1 MAFKKVDHIF
11 EVLIT
16 YFESMGKSE
25 DYYSFLLG
33 SENNLTK
40 EPDTLFRLN

>member
-16 YFESMGKSE
+16 YFESMGKSGE
-25 DYYSFLLG
+25 YYNFLLG

-40 EPDTLFRLN
+40 EPDTLFSI